1 MAGAAQGVDARACI
15 AHDLQVW
22 GSGRWEKPSSLRASI
37 GHGVACPFRAS
48 TMVSRSCVCGVGGVL
63 QGGGDLF
70 GSRRPSDNW
79 KVPVLSWPSV
89 PLCLAP
95 VLLLLTTEGPA
106 VVCSARAR
114 SLARRAGRAHLAF
127 VYPRLLLSSCAV
139 DKLPG
144 A

>member
-1 MAGAAQGVDARACI
+1 M
-15 AHDLQVW
+15 
-22 GSGRWEKPSSLRASI
+22 
-37 GHGVACPFRAS
+37 
-48 TMVSRSCVCGVGGVL
+48 CGVRGVL

-89 PLCLAP
+89 PLRLAP

-106 VVCSARAR
+106 IVCSARAR
-114 SLARRAGRAHLAF
+114 SLAGRAGRAPSCLCLSPSH
-127 VYPRLLLSSCAV
+127 PQLLRKQA
-139 DKLPG
+139 DELPG